1 MYRIPSTLNGDL
13 DYTQSLIDQF
23 KTGEIQ
29 AGQLKSNRVPMGI
42 YEQRKNQHY
51 MLRLRCAGGL
61 VTPEQLAKIAFV
73 GHQLSTSHLH
83 VTTRQ
88 EIQIHNVDIEDAIPA
103 LKKLE
108 KVGISSAG
116 GGGNTVRN
124 MMVDDRSG
132 LTADEEFDVY
142 PYVEE
147 LTSRLIAEKD
157 SFTMPRKYKVAID
170 TSVATANYSY
180 IADLGLQARI
190 KDGQRG
196 FRVLIAG
203 SAASNAHTGWEVFDF
218 LPEKDLYRAAKA
230 LKNWFHKYGNR
241 RNRHKARM
249 RYVFYKYGTEEA
261 KRLYLEEFEELKKD
275 GSIDFEASALPLEHH
290 KPSFSP
296 LGEKEVK
303 SEERRVKN
311 SNPLGVPADLQS
323 DGKQGTS
330 KNEIID
336 VEAFETW
343 KRRYAHKQTN
353 AEGLKENLWYAYIP
367 LRHGNNST
375 DFFAEVAEYLGNY
388 GNDVIRFTKKEQIQ
402 VRNIPE
408 EYLTNIYAFFKKLG
422 VYQIDYPVVVTNL
435 TCCTGA
441 DTCRLGICLPKGA
454 IDGIAKQ
461 LLDSDLNL
469 DAIPDF
475 ELRMNGCTNIC
486 ALATWGD
493 LGFSG
498 RVGRVGDDPY
508 PAYTIWLPVKG
519 KHEIDLQQGYIAAKK
534 IPAFVEDYLRDV
546 IAEQANYADYY
557 EYVAKRGVNIVKDL
571 IAKYKEV
578 APYSEKP
585 DTFFDFGDDE
595 KFSLIKY
602 GKAECSAGLFDIIEI
617 DQDTIREK
625 RKEVEQLLEN
635 TPQGVPADLQ
645 SAGKQ
650 AISGGSKV
658 PADLKSDGKQGTSKI
673 EKLLHDIVFSEN
685 RMLLVTRGLD
695 PRTDED
701 VYQGFEKEF
710 IAAGIIPQKFKVLT
724 EKARNNESLI
734 SEKPLIDE
742 LADLLND
749 LYQNM
754 DDSLQ
759 FKLPAAQSPTDNTDN
774 TDSKE
779 KSAESAK
786 SARPKNGSE
795 KEEKSVSSVKS
806 VGQKTGS
813 EKEEKSVSSVKSVG
827 QKNTS
832 EKEQKS
838 VSSVKSARQKNT
850 SEKEQKSSAGEPEAI
865 SPDVKKDFRG
875 VMCPMNFVK
884 TKIALTPMQSGQ
896 ILEILLDDGAPI
908 ENVPGSVKNE
918 GHTILSTEKVENYWK
933 VLIKKK

>member
-23 KTGEIQ
+23 KAGEIQ

-261 KRLYLEEFEELKKD
+261 KRLYLEEFEKLKKD
-275 GSIDFEASALPLEHH
+275 GSIDFEAPALPLEHH
-290 KPSFSP
+290 KPNFPP
-296 LGEKEVK
+296 LKA
-303 SEERRVKN
+303 
-311 SNPLGVPADLQS
+311 PTD
-323 DGKQGTS
+323 
-330 KNEIID
+330 
-336 VEAFETW
+336 FETW

-461 LLDSDLNL
+461 LLNSNLNL

-557 EYVAKRGVNIVKDL
+557 DYVAKRGVNIVKDL

-578 APYSEKP
+578 APYSEEP

-625 RKEVEQLLEN
+625 RKEVEQLL
-635 TPQGVPADLQ
+635 
-645 SAGKQ
+645 
-650 AISGGSKV
+650 
-658 PADLKSDGKQGTSKI
+658 SDGKQNTGKI

-701 VYQGFEKEF
+701 VYNGFEKEF

-724 EKARNNESLI
+724 DKARNSASLI
-734 SEKPLIDE
+734 EQKPLIDE

-759 FKLPAAQSPTDNTDN
+759 FKLPA
-774 TDSKE
+774 E
-779 KSAESAK
+779 KTQVEQVA
-786 SARPKNGSE
+786 
-795 KEEKSVSSVKS
+795 EEKNA
-806 VGQKTGS
+806 
-813 EKEEKSVSSVKSVG
+813 EEKAPAEQVSE
-827 QKNTS
+827 
-832 EKEQKS
+832 EKAPAEKA
-838 VSSVKSARQKNT
+838 SAAEET
-850 SEKEQKSSAGEPEAI
+850 ETI
-865 SPDVKKDFRG
+865 VPDVKKDFRG

>member
-23 KTGEIQ
+23 KAGEIQ

-108 KVGISSAG
+108 KVGIASAG

-275 GSIDFEASALPLEHH
+275 GSIDFEAPALPLEHH
-290 KPSFSP
+290 KPNF
-296 LGEKEVK
+296 
-303 SEERRVKN
+303 
-311 SNPLGVPADLQS
+311 PALKAPTD
-323 DGKQGTS
+323 
-330 KNEIID
+330 
-336 VEAFETW
+336 FETW

-408 EYLTNIYAFFKKLG
+408 EYLPNIYAFFKKLG

-461 LLDSDLNL
+461 LLNSNLNL

-557 EYVAKRGVNIVKDL
+557 DYVAKRGVNIVKEL

-578 APYSEKP
+578 APYSEEP
-585 DTFFDFGDDE
+585 DTFLDFGDDE

-625 RKEVEQLLEN
+625 RKEVEQLL
-635 TPQGVPADLQ
+635 
-645 SAGKQ
+645 
-650 AISGGSKV
+650 
-658 PADLKSDGKQGTSKI
+658 SDGKQNTDKI

-701 VYQGFEKEF
+701 VYNGFEKEF
-710 IAAGIIPQKFKVLT
+710 IAAGIIPQKFKILT
-724 EKARNNESLI
+724 DKARNNESLI
-734 SEKPLIDE
+734 AEKPLIDE

-759 FKLPAAQSPTDNTDN
+759 FKLPA
-774 TDSKE
+774 E
-779 KSAESAK
+779 KTPVEQVT
-786 SARPKNGSE
+786 
-795 KEEKSVSSVKS
+795 EEKNA
-806 VGQKTGS
+806 
-813 EKEEKSVSSVKSVG
+813 EEKAPAE
-827 QKNTS
+827 QFS
-832 EKEQKS
+832 EEKAPAEKA
-838 VSSVKSARQKNT
+838 SAAEET
-850 SEKEQKSSAGEPEAI
+850 ETI
-865 SPDVKKDFRG
+865 VPDVKKDFRG

>member
-23 KTGEIQ
+23 KAGEIQ

-103 LKKLE
+103 LKKLG

-275 GSIDFEASALPLEHH
+275 GSIDFEAPALPLEHH
-290 KPSFSP
+290 KPNF
-296 LGEKEVK
+296 
-303 SEERRVKN
+303 
-311 SNPLGVPADLQS
+311 PALKAPTD
-323 DGKQGTS
+323 
-330 KNEIID
+330 
-336 VEAFETW
+336 FETW

-461 LLDSDLNL
+461 LLNSDLNL

-557 EYVAKRGVNIVKDL
+557 DYVAKRGVNIVKDL

-578 APYSEKP
+578 APYSEEP

-625 RKEVEQLLEN
+625 RKEVELLMGN
-635 TPQGVPADLQ
+635 IPQGVPADLQ
-645 SAGKQ
+645 SDGKQ
-650 AISGGSKV
+650 AI
-658 PADLKSDGKQGTSKI
+658 SKI

-701 VYQGFEKEF
+701 VYNGFEKEF

-724 EKARNNESLI
+724 DKARNYESLI
-734 SEKPLIDE
+734 AEKPLIDK

-759 FKLPAAQSPTDNTDN
+759 FKLPA
-774 TDSKE
+774 E
-779 KSAESAK
+779 KTQVEQVA
-786 SARPKNGSE
+786 
-795 KEEKSVSSVKS
+795 EEKNA
-806 VGQKTGS
+806 
-813 EKEEKSVSSVKSVG
+813 EEKAPAEQVSE
-827 QKNTS
+827 
-832 EKEQKS
+832 EKAPAEKA
-838 VSSVKSARQKNT
+838 SAAEET
-850 SEKEQKSSAGEPEAI
+850 ETI
-865 SPDVKKDFRG
+865 VPDVKKDFRG

-933 VLIKKK
+933 VLIRKK

>member
-23 KTGEIQ
+23 KAGEIQ

-275 GSIDFEASALPLEHH
+275 GSIDFEAPALPLEHH
-290 KPSFSP
+290 KPNFPP
-296 LGEKEVK
+296 LKA
-303 SEERRVKN
+303 
-311 SNPLGVPADLQS
+311 PTD
-323 DGKQGTS
+323 
-330 KNEIID
+330 
-336 VEAFETW
+336 FETW

-461 LLDSDLNL
+461 LLNSNLNL

-546 IAEQANYADYY
+546 IAEQTNYADYY
-557 EYVAKRGVNIVKDL
+557 DYVAKRGVNIVKEL

-578 APYSEKP
+578 APYSEEP

-625 RKEVEQLLEN
+625 RKEVEQLL
-635 TPQGVPADLQ
+635 
-645 SAGKQ
+645 
-650 AISGGSKV
+650 
-658 PADLKSDGKQGTSKI
+658 SDGKQNTGKI

-701 VYQGFEKEF
+701 VYNGFEKEF

-724 EKARNNESLI
+724 DKARNNESLI
-734 SEKPLIDE
+734 AEKPLIDE

-759 FKLPAAQSPTDNTDN
+759 FKLPA
-774 TDSKE
+774 E
-779 KSAESAK
+779 KTPVEQVA
-786 SARPKNGSE
+786 
-795 KEEKSVSSVKS
+795 EEKNA
-806 VGQKTGS
+806 
-813 EKEEKSVSSVKSVG
+813 EEKAPAEQVSE
-827 QKNTS
+827 
-832 EKEQKS
+832 EKAPAEKA
-838 VSSVKSARQKNT
+838 SAAEET
-850 SEKEQKSSAGEPEAI
+850 ETI
-865 SPDVKKDFRG
+865 VPDVKKDFRG

-918 GHTILSTEKVENYWK
+918 GHTILSTEKVENYWT

>member
-23 KTGEIQ
+23 KAGEIQ

-275 GSIDFEASALPLEHH
+275 GSIDFEAPALPLEHH

-296 LGEKEVK
+296 LSEKEVK
-303 SEERRVKN
+303 SEERRVNN
-311 SNPLGVPADLQS
+311 SS
-323 DGKQGTS
+323 DFFDS
-330 KNEIID
+330 
-336 VEAFETW
+336 EAFETW

-461 LLDSDLNL
+461 LLNSDLNL

-546 IAEQANYADYY
+546 IAEQANYTDYY
-557 EYVAKRGVNIVKDL
+557 EYVAKRGVNIVKNL

-578 APYSEKP
+578 APYSEEP

-625 RKEVEQLLEN
+625 RKEVESLMGN

-645 SAGKQ
+645 SDGKQ
-650 AISGGSKV
+650 A
-658 PADLKSDGKQGTSKI
+658 TSKI

-701 VYQGFEKEF
+701 VYNGFEKEF
-710 IAAGIIPQKFKVLT
+710 IAAGIIPQKFKVLID
-724 EKARNNESLI
+724 KARNNESLI
-734 SEKPLIDE
+734 EQKPLIDE

-759 FKLPAAQSPTDNTDN
+759 FKLTA
-774 TDSKE
+774 E
-779 KSAESAK
+779 KTPVEQVA
-786 SARPKNGSE
+786 
-795 KEEKSVSSVKS
+795 EEKAA
-806 VGQKTGS
+806 
-813 EKEEKSVSSVKSVG
+813 EEKTPAEQVSE
-827 QKNTS
+827 
-832 EKEQKS
+832 EKAPAEKA
-838 VSSVKSARQKNT
+838 SAAEET
-850 SEKEQKSSAGEPEAI
+850 ETI
-865 SPDVKKDFRG
+865 VPDVKKDFRG

>member
-23 KTGEIQ
+23 KAGEIQ

-275 GSIDFEASALPLEHH
+275 GSIDFEAPALPLEHH
-290 KPSFSP
+290 KPNFPP
-296 LGEKEVK
+296 LKA
-303 SEERRVKN
+303 
-311 SNPLGVPADLQS
+311 PTD
-323 DGKQGTS
+323 
-330 KNEIID
+330 
-336 VEAFETW
+336 FETW

-461 LLDSDLNL
+461 LLNSNLNL

-557 EYVAKRGVNIVKDL
+557 DYVAKRGVNIVKEL

-578 APYSEKP
+578 APYTEEP

-625 RKEVEQLLEN
+625 RKEVESLMGN

-645 SAGKQ
+645 
-650 AISGGSKV
+650 
-658 PADLKSDGKQGTSKI
+658 SDGKQGTSKI

-701 VYQGFEKEF
+701 VYNGFEKEF

-724 EKARNNESLI
+724 DKARNKESLI
-734 SEKPLIDE
+734 EQKPLIDE

-759 FKLPAAQSPTDNTDN
+759 FKLPA
-774 TDSKE
+774 E
-779 KSAESAK
+779 KTPAEQVS
-786 SARPKNGSE
+786 
-795 KEEKSVSSVKS
+795 EEK
-806 VGQKTGS
+806 TA
-813 EKEEKSVSSVKSVG
+813 EEKATAEQVSEEKAPTEKASA
-827 QKNTS
+827 TEES
-832 EKEQKS
+832 ETI
-838 VSSVKSARQKNT
+838 V
-850 SEKEQKSSAGEPEAI
+850 
-865 SPDVKKDFRG
+865 PDVKKDFRG

-918 GHTILSTEKVENYWK
+918 GHTILSTEKIENYWK

>member
-23 KTGEIQ
+23 KAGEIQ

-103 LKKLE
+103 LKKLG

-170 TSVATANYSY
+170 TSEATANYSY

-275 GSIDFEASALPLEHH
+275 GSIDFEAPALPLEHH
-290 KPSFSP
+290 KPNFPP
-296 LGEKEVK
+296 LKA
-303 SEERRVKN
+303 
-311 SNPLGVPADLQS
+311 PTD
-323 DGKQGTS
+323 
-330 KNEIID
+330 
-336 VEAFETW
+336 FETW
-343 KRRYAHKQTN
+343 KLRYAHKQTN
-353 AEGLKENLWYAYIP
+353 AEGLKEDLWYAYIP

-461 LLDSDLNL
+461 LLNSNLNL

-557 EYVAKRGVNIVKDL
+557 DYVAKRGVNIVKDL

-578 APYSEKP
+578 APYSEEP

-625 RKEVEQLLEN
+625 RKEVELLMGN
-635 TPQGVPADLQ
+635 IPQGVTADLQ
-645 SAGKQ
+645 SDGKQ
-650 AISGGSKV
+650 A
-658 PADLKSDGKQGTSKI
+658 TSKI

-701 VYQGFEKEF
+701 VYNGFEKEF

-724 EKARNNESLI
+724 DKARNNESLI
-734 SEKPLIDE
+734 EQKPLIDE

-759 FKLPAAQSPTDNTDN
+759 FKLPA
-774 TDSKE
+774 E
-779 KSAESAK
+779 KTPVEQVA
-786 SARPKNGSE
+786 
-795 KEEKSVSSVKS
+795 EEK
-806 VGQKTGS
+806 TA
-813 EKEEKSVSSVKSVG
+813 EEKAPAEQVSE
-827 QKNTS
+827 
-832 EKEQKS
+832 EKAPAEKA
-838 VSSVKSARQKNT
+838 SAAEET
-850 SEKEQKSSAGEPEAI
+850 ETI
-865 SPDVKKDFRG
+865 VPDVKKDFRG

>member
-23 KTGEIQ
+23 KAGEIQ

-190 KDGQRG
+190 KDGERG

-275 GSIDFEASALPLEHH
+275 GSIDFEAPALPLEHH

-296 LGEKEVK
+296 LSEKEVK

-311 SNPLGVPADLQS
+311 SS
-323 DGKQGTS
+323 DFF
-330 KNEIID
+330 D
-336 VEAFETW
+336 AEAFETW

-461 LLDSDLNL
+461 LLNSDLNL

-557 EYVAKRGVNIVKDL
+557 DYVAKRGVNIVKDL

-578 APYSEKP
+578 APYSEEP

-625 RKEVEQLLEN
+625 RKEVESLMGN

-645 SAGKQ
+645 SN
-650 AISGGSKV
+650 
-658 PADLKSDGKQGTSKI
+658 GKQGTSKI

-724 EKARNNESLI
+724 DKARNNESLI

-759 FKLPAAQSPTDNTDN
+759 FKLPAAQSPTDNTD
-774 TDSKE
+774 SKE
-779 KSAESAK
+779 KSAK

-827 QKNTS
+827 PKTGS
-832 EKEQKS
+832 E
-838 VSSVKSARQKNT
+838 N
-850 SEKEQKSSAGEPEAI
+850 EQKSSAGDPEAI

>member
-23 KTGEIQ
+23 KAGEIQ

-275 GSIDFEASALPLEHH
+275 GSIDFEAPALPLEHH
-290 KPSFSP
+290 KPNFPP
-296 LGEKEVK
+296 LKA
-303 SEERRVKN
+303 
-311 SNPLGVPADLQS
+311 PTD
-323 DGKQGTS
+323 
-330 KNEIID
+330 
-336 VEAFETW
+336 FETW

-461 LLDSDLNL
+461 LLNSNLNL

-557 EYVAKRGVNIVKDL
+557 DYVAKRGVNIVKDL

-578 APYSEKP
+578 APYSEEP

-625 RKEVEQLLEN
+625 RKEVELLMEN
-635 TPQGVPADLQ
+635 IPQGVPADLQ
-645 SAGKQ
+645 SDGKQ
-650 AISGGSKV
+650 A
-658 PADLKSDGKQGTSKI
+658 TSKI

-701 VYQGFEKEF
+701 VYNGFEKEF

-724 EKARNNESLI
+724 DKARNNESLI
-734 SEKPLIDE
+734 EQKPLIDE

-759 FKLPAAQSPTDNTDN
+759 FKLPA
-774 TDSKE
+774 E
-779 KSAESAK
+779 KTPVEQVA
-786 SARPKNGSE
+786 
-795 KEEKSVSSVKS
+795 EEKNA
-806 VGQKTGS
+806 
-813 EKEEKSVSSVKSVG
+813 EEKAPAEQVSE
-827 QKNTS
+827 
-832 EKEQKS
+832 EKAPAEKA
-838 VSSVKSARQKNT
+838 SAAEET
-850 SEKEQKSSAGEPEAI
+850 ETI
-865 SPDVKKDFRG
+865 VPDVKKDFRG

>member
-23 KTGEIQ
+23 KAGEIQ

-275 GSIDFEASALPLEHH
+275 GSIDFEAPALPLEHH

-296 LGEKEVK
+296 LDA
-303 SEERRVKN
+303 
-311 SNPLGVPADLQS
+311 PTD
-323 DGKQGTS
+323 
-330 KNEIID
+330 
-336 VEAFETW
+336 FETW

-461 LLDSDLNL
+461 LLNSNLNL

-557 EYVAKRGVNIVKDL
+557 DYVAKRGVNIVKDL

-578 APYSEKP
+578 APYSEEP

-625 RKEVEQLLEN
+625 RKEVEQLL
-635 TPQGVPADLQ
+635 
-645 SAGKQ
+645 
-650 AISGGSKV
+650 
-658 PADLKSDGKQGTSKI
+658 SDGKQNTGKI

-701 VYQGFEKEF
+701 VYNGFEKEF
-710 IAAGIIPQKFKVLT
+710 IAAGIIPQKFKILT
-724 EKARNNESLI
+724 DKARNNESLI
-734 SEKPLIDE
+734 AEKPLIDE
-742 LADLLND
+742 LAQLLND

-759 FKLPAAQSPTDNTDN
+759 FKLPSDNSQTDAK
-774 TDSKE
+774 DSKE
-779 KSAESAK
+779 KDNQK
-786 SARPKNGSE
+786 
-795 KEEKSVSSVKS
+795 EKSVESVKS
-806 VGQKTGS
+806 VCVS
-813 EKEEKSVSSVKSVG
+813 KS
-827 QKNTS
+827 KNAND
-832 EKEQKS
+832 
-838 VSSVKSARQKNT
+838 KSAEST
-850 SEKEQKSSAGEPEAI
+850 AI

>member
-23 KTGEIQ
+23 KAGEIQ

-170 TSVATANYSY
+170 TSEATANYSY

-261 KRLYLEEFEELKKD
+261 KRLYLEEFEKLKKD
-275 GSIDFEASALPLEHH
+275 GSIDFEAPALPLEHH
-290 KPSFSP
+290 KPNF
-296 LGEKEVK
+296 
-303 SEERRVKN
+303 
-311 SNPLGVPADLQS
+311 PALKAPTD
-323 DGKQGTS
+323 
-330 KNEIID
+330 
-336 VEAFETW
+336 FETW

-461 LLDSDLNL
+461 LLNSNLNL

-557 EYVAKRGVNIVKDL
+557 DYVAKRGVNIVKDL

-578 APYSEKP
+578 APYSEEP

-625 RKEVEQLLEN
+625 RKEVELLMGN
-635 TPQGVPADLQ
+635 IPQGVPADLQ
-645 SAGKQ
+645 SDGKQ
-650 AISGGSKV
+650 A
-658 PADLKSDGKQGTSKI
+658 TSKI

-701 VYQGFEKEF
+701 VYNGFEKEF

-724 EKARNNESLI
+724 DKARNNESLI
-734 SEKPLIDE
+734 EQKPLIDE

-759 FKLPAAQSPTDNTDN
+759 FKLPT
-774 TDSKE
+774 E
-779 KSAESAK
+779 KTPVEQVV
-786 SARPKNGSE
+786 
-795 KEEKSVSSVKS
+795 EEKNA
-806 VGQKTGS
+806 
-813 EKEEKSVSSVKSVG
+813 EEKAPAEQVSE
-827 QKNTS
+827 
-832 EKEQKS
+832 EKAPAEKA
-838 VSSVKSARQKNT
+838 SAAEET
-850 SEKEQKSSAGEPEAI
+850 ETI
-865 SPDVKKDFRG
+865 VPDVKKDFRG

>member
-23 KTGEIQ
+23 KAGEIQ

-275 GSIDFEASALPLEHH
+275 GSIDFEAPALPLEHH
-290 KPSFSP
+290 KPNFPP
-296 LGEKEVK
+296 LKA
-303 SEERRVKN
+303 
-311 SNPLGVPADLQS
+311 PTD
-323 DGKQGTS
+323 
-330 KNEIID
+330 
-336 VEAFETW
+336 FETW

-461 LLDSDLNL
+461 LLNSDLNL

-546 IAEQANYADYY
+546 IAEQANHADYY
-557 EYVAKRGVNIVKDL
+557 DYVAKRGVNIVKEL

-578 APYSEKP
+578 APYSEEP

-625 RKEVEQLLEN
+625 RKEVELLMGN
-635 TPQGVPADLQ
+635 IPQGVPADLQ
-645 SAGKQ
+645 SDGKQ
-650 AISGGSKV
+650 AI
-658 PADLKSDGKQGTSKI
+658 SKI

-701 VYQGFEKEF
+701 VYNGFEKEF

-724 EKARNNESLI
+724 DKARNSASLI
-734 SEKPLIDE
+734 EQKPLIDE

-759 FKLPAAQSPTDNTDN
+759 FKLPA
-774 TDSKE
+774 E
-779 KSAESAK
+779 KTPVEQVA
-786 SARPKNGSE
+786 
-795 KEEKSVSSVKS
+795 EEKNA
-806 VGQKTGS
+806 
-813 EKEEKSVSSVKSVG
+813 EEKAPTEQVSE
-827 QKNTS
+827 
-832 EKEQKS
+832 EKAPAEKA
-838 VSSVKSARQKNT
+838 SAAEET
-850 SEKEQKSSAGEPEAI
+850 ETFV
-865 SPDVKKDFRG
+865 PDVKKDFRG

>member
-23 KTGEIQ
+23 KAGEIQ

-61 VTPEQLAKIAFV
+61 VIPEQLAKIAFV

-170 TSVATANYSY
+170 TSEATANYSY

-249 RYVFYKYGTEEA
+249 RYVFYRYGTEEA

-275 GSIDFEASALPLEHH
+275 GSIDFEAPALPLEHH
-290 KPSFSP
+290 KPNF
-296 LGEKEVK
+296 
-303 SEERRVKN
+303 
-311 SNPLGVPADLQS
+311 PALKAPTD
-323 DGKQGTS
+323 
-330 KNEIID
+330 
-336 VEAFETW
+336 FETW

-461 LLDSDLNL
+461 LLNSNLNL
-469 DAIPDF
+469 DTIPDF

-546 IAEQANYADYY
+546 IAEQANHADYY
-557 EYVAKRGVNIVKDL
+557 DYVAKRGVNIVKEL

-578 APYSEKP
+578 APYSEEP

-625 RKEVEQLLEN
+625 RKEVEQLL
-635 TPQGVPADLQ
+635 
-645 SAGKQ
+645 
-650 AISGGSKV
+650 
-658 PADLKSDGKQGTSKI
+658 SDGKQNTGKI

-701 VYQGFEKEF
+701 VYNGFEKEF

-724 EKARNNESLI
+724 DKARNSASLI
-734 SEKPLIDE
+734 EQKPLIDE

-759 FKLPAAQSPTDNTDN
+759 FKLPA
-774 TDSKE
+774 E
-779 KSAESAK
+779 KTQVEQVA
-786 SARPKNGSE
+786 
-795 KEEKSVSSVKS
+795 EEKNA
-806 VGQKTGS
+806 
-813 EKEEKSVSSVKSVG
+813 EEKAPAEQVSE
-827 QKNTS
+827 
-832 EKEQKS
+832 EKAPAEKA
-838 VSSVKSARQKNT
+838 SAAEET
-850 SEKEQKSSAGEPEAI
+850 ETI
-865 SPDVKKDFRG
+865 VPDVKKDFRG

>member
-23 KTGEIQ
+23 KAGEIQ

-61 VTPEQLAKIAFV
+61 ITPEQLAKIAFV

-83 VTTRQ
+83 ITTRQ
-88 EIQIHNVDIEDAIPA
+88 EIQIHNVDLQDAVPA

-124 MMVDDRSG
+124 MMVNDRSG
-132 LTADEEFDVY
+132 LTAEEEFDVY

-170 TSVATANYSY
+170 TSVEEANFSY

-190 KDGQRG
+190 KDGKRG

-203 SAASNAHTGWEVFDF
+203 SAASNSHTGWEVFDF
-218 LPEKDLYRAAKA
+218 LPEIDLYRAAKG

-249 RYVFYKYGTEEA
+249 RYVFYKYGSEEA
-261 KRLYLEEFEELKKD
+261 KRLYLEEFEALKKD
-275 GSIDFEASALPLEHH
+275 GSIDFYAPALPLEHH
-290 KPSFSP
+290 HPNFASA
-296 LGEKEVK
+296 EDN
-303 SEERRVKN
+303 SEEFKKW
-311 SNPLGVPADLQS
+311 
-323 DGKQGTS
+323 KQ
-330 KNEIID
+330 
-336 VEAFETW
+336 
-343 KRRYAHKQTN
+343 RYAHKQTN
-353 AEGLKENLWYAYIP
+353 SEGLKENLWFAYIP
-367 LRHGNNST
+367 LKHGNNST
-375 DFFAEVAEYLGNY
+375 DFFAEVAEYLANY

-408 EYLTNIYAFFKKLG
+408 EYLPNIYQFFKKLG
-422 VYQIDYPVVVTNL
+422 IYQVDYPVVVTNL

-454 IDGIAKQ
+454 IDAIAKQ
-461 LLDSDLNL
+461 LLASDLNL
-469 DAIPDF
+469 DAIPDL
-475 ELRMNGCTNIC
+475 EIRMNGCTNIC
-486 ALATWGD
+486 AVATWAD

-508 PAYTIWLPVKG
+508 PAYTVWLPVKG
-519 KHEIDLQQGYIAAKK
+519 KHELDLQQGYIAAKK
-534 IPAFVEDYLRDV
+534 IPEFIEDYLRDV
-546 IAEQANYADYY
+546 IAEQTNYADYY
-557 EYVAKRGVNIVKDL
+557 DYVARRGVDTVKQL
-571 IAKYKEV
+571 LAKYKEL
-578 APYSEKP
+578 PSYKENP
-585 DTFFDFGDDE
+585 DTFFDWGDDE

-625 RKEVEQLLEN
+625 RKEVDEILSSED
-635 TPQGVPADLQ
+635 A
-645 SAGKQ
+645 
-650 AISGGSKV
+650 
-658 PADLKSDGKQGTSKI
+658 

-695 PRTDED
+695 PRTDDD
-701 VYQGFEKEF
+701 VYNGFEKEF
-710 IAAGIIPQKFKVLT
+710 IEAGIIPQKFKVLT
-724 EKARNNESLI
+724 DKARKNEALI
-734 SEKPLIDE
+734 AEKPLIYE

-749 LYQNM
+749 LYKNM

-759 FKLPAAQSPTDNTDN
+759 FKLPA
-774 TDSKE
+774 
-779 KSAESAK
+779 
-786 SARPKNGSE
+786 E
-795 KEEKSVSSVKS
+795 KESSSEGAKIISSENTKKKEANAAKKQADSANSVSVEQNSVSSDKDPN
-806 VGQKTGS
+806 
-813 EKEEKSVSSVKSVG
+813 ESVKNPNKFRINSDDKINSSG
-827 QKNTS
+827 EKNT
-832 EKEQKS
+832 EVIE
-838 VSSVKSARQKNT
+838 
-850 SEKEQKSSAGEPEAI
+850 
-865 SPDVKKDFRG
+865 PDVKKDFRG

-884 TKIALTPMQSGQ
+884 TKIALTPMKSGQ
-896 ILEILLDDGAPI
+896 LLEILLDDGAPI

-918 GHTILSTEKVENYWK
+918 GHTVLSTEKVDNYWK
-933 VLIKKK
+933 VLIRKK

>member
-23 KTGEIQ
+23 KAGEIQ

-275 GSIDFEASALPLEHH
+275 GSIDFKAPALPLEHH
-290 KPSFSP
+290 KPNFPP
-296 LGEKEVK
+296 LKA
-303 SEERRVKN
+303 
-311 SNPLGVPADLQS
+311 PTD
-323 DGKQGTS
+323 
-330 KNEIID
+330 
-336 VEAFETW
+336 FETW

-461 LLDSDLNL
+461 LLNSNLNL

-557 EYVAKRGVNIVKDL
+557 DYVAKRGVNIVKEL

-578 APYSEKP
+578 APYSEEP

-625 RKEVEQLLEN
+625 RKEVELLMGN

-645 SAGKQ
+645 SDGKQ
-650 AISGGSKV
+650 AI
-658 PADLKSDGKQGTSKI
+658 SKI
-673 EKLLHDIVFSEN
+673 EKLLYDIVFSEN

-701 VYQGFEKEF
+701 VYNGFEKEF

-724 EKARNNESLI
+724 DKARNNESLI
-734 SEKPLIDE
+734 EQKPLIDE

-759 FKLPAAQSPTDNTDN
+759 FKLPA
-774 TDSKE
+774 E
-779 KSAESAK
+779 KTPVEQIA
-786 SARPKNGSE
+786 
-795 KEEKSVSSVKS
+795 EEKNA
-806 VGQKTGS
+806 
-813 EKEEKSVSSVKSVG
+813 EEKAPAEQVAE
-827 QKNTS
+827 
-832 EKEQKS
+832 EKAPVEKA
-838 VSSVKSARQKNT
+838 SAAEET
-850 SEKEQKSSAGEPEAI
+850 ETI
-865 SPDVKKDFRG
+865 VPDVKKDFRG

>member
-23 KTGEIQ
+23 KAGEIQ

-275 GSIDFEASALPLEHH
+275 GSIDFEAPALPLEHH
-290 KPSFSP
+290 KPNF
-296 LGEKEVK
+296 
-303 SEERRVKN
+303 
-311 SNPLGVPADLQS
+311 PALKTPTD
-323 DGKQGTS
+323 
-330 KNEIID
+330 
-336 VEAFETW
+336 FETW

-408 EYLTNIYAFFKKLG
+408 VYLTNIYAFFKKLG

-461 LLDSDLNL
+461 LLNSDLNL

-557 EYVAKRGVNIVKDL
+557 DYVAKRGVNIVKEL

-578 APYSEKP
+578 ATYSKEP

-625 RKEVEQLLEN
+625 RKEVELLMGN
-635 TPQGVPADLQ
+635 IPQGVPADLQ
-645 SAGKQ
+645 SDGKQ
-650 AISGGSKV
+650 A
-658 PADLKSDGKQGTSKI
+658 TSKI

-701 VYQGFEKEF
+701 VYNGFEKEF

-724 EKARNNESLI
+724 DKARNNESLI
-734 SEKPLIDE
+734 AEKPLIDE

-759 FKLPAAQSPTDNTDN
+759 FKLPA
-774 TDSKE
+774 E
-779 KSAESAK
+779 KTPVEQFS
-786 SARPKNGSE
+786 
-795 KEEKSVSSVKS
+795 EEKAPA
-806 VGQKTGS
+806 
-813 EKEEKSVSSVKSVG
+813 EKASAAEETETIV
-827 QKNTS
+827 
-832 EKEQKS
+832 
-838 VSSVKSARQKNT
+838 
-850 SEKEQKSSAGEPEAI
+850 
-865 SPDVKKDFRG
+865 PDVKKDFRG

-933 VLIKKK
+933 VLIRKK

>member
-196 FRVLIAG
+196 FRMLIAG

-275 GSIDFEASALPLEHH
+275 GSIDFEAPALPLEHH
-290 KPSFSP
+290 KPNF
-296 LGEKEVK
+296 
-303 SEERRVKN
+303 
-311 SNPLGVPADLQS
+311 PALKAPTD
-323 DGKQGTS
+323 
-330 KNEIID
+330 
-336 VEAFETW
+336 FETW
-343 KRRYAHKQTN
+343 KHRYAHKQTN

-461 LLDSDLNL
+461 LLSSDLNL

-508 PAYTIWLPVKG
+508 PAYTVWLPTKG

-546 IAEQANYADYY
+546 IAEQVNYADYY
-557 EYVAKRGVNIVKDL
+557 EYVVKRGVNIVKDL
-571 IAKYKEV
+571 IAKYKEI
-578 APYSEKP
+578 APYSEEP

-625 RKEVEQLLEN
+625 RKEVKQLLGN
-635 TPQGVPADLQ
+635 TPQGAPADLP
-645 SAGKQ
+645 SEGKQ
-650 AISGGSKV
+650 DAG
-658 PADLKSDGKQGTSKI
+658 KI

-695 PRTDED
+695 PRTDDD
-701 VYQGFEKEF
+701 VYNGFEKEF
-710 IAAGIIPQKFKVLT
+710 IAAGIIPQKFKILT
-724 EKARNNESLI
+724 DKARNNESLMA
-734 SEKPLIDE
+734 EKPLIDE

-759 FKLPAAQSPTDNTDN
+759 FKLPAVQSPTDFTDN

-779 KSAESAK
+779 KSA
-786 SARPKNGSE
+786 
-795 KEEKSVSSVKS
+795 
-806 VGQKTGS
+806 GQKNRS

-827 QKNTS
+827 QKNTN
-832 EKEQKS
+832 E
-838 VSSVKSARQKNT
+838 N
-850 SEKEQKSSAGEPEAI
+850 EQKSSAGEPGAT

>member
-23 KTGEIQ
+23 KAGEIQ

-61 VTPEQLAKIAFV
+61 VTPKQLAKIAFV

-275 GSIDFEASALPLEHH
+275 GSIDFKAPALPLEHH
-290 KPSFSP
+290 KPNFPP
-296 LGEKEVK
+296 LKT
-303 SEERRVKN
+303 
-311 SNPLGVPADLQS
+311 PTD
-323 DGKQGTS
+323 
-330 KNEIID
+330 
-336 VEAFETW
+336 FETW

-353 AEGLKENLWYAYIP
+353 VEGLKENLWYAYIP

-408 EYLTNIYAFFKKLG
+408 EYLTNIYVFFKKLG

-461 LLDSDLNL
+461 LLNSNLNL

-557 EYVAKRGVNIVKDL
+557 DYVAKRGVNIVKEL

-578 APYSEKP
+578 APYAEEP

-625 RKEVEQLLEN
+625 RKEVEQLL
-635 TPQGVPADLQ
+635 
-645 SAGKQ
+645 
-650 AISGGSKV
+650 
-658 PADLKSDGKQGTSKI
+658 SDGKQNTGKI

-710 IAAGIIPQKFKVLT
+710 IAVGIIPQKFKVLT
-724 EKARNNESLI
+724 DKARNNKSLI
-734 SEKPLIDE
+734 AEKPLIDE
-742 LADLLND
+742 LAQLLND

-759 FKLPAAQSPTDNTDN
+759 FKLPSDSSQTDAK
-774 TDSKE
+774 DSKE
-779 KSAESAK
+779 KDNQKEKSVESVK
-786 SARPKNGSE
+786 SVGPKNGSE
-795 KEEKSVSSVKS
+795 NEEK
-806 VGQKTGS
+806 
-813 EKEEKSVSSVKSVG
+813 E
-827 QKNTS
+827 
-832 EKEQKS
+832 
-838 VSSVKSARQKNT
+838 SA
-850 SEKEQKSSAGEPEAI
+850 ESAVI

>member
-23 KTGEIQ
+23 KAGEIQ

-275 GSIDFEASALPLEHH
+275 GSIDFEAPALPLEHH
-290 KPSFSP
+290 KPNFPP
-296 LGEKEVK
+296 LKA
-303 SEERRVKN
+303 
-311 SNPLGVPADLQS
+311 PTD
-323 DGKQGTS
+323 
-330 KNEIID
+330 
-336 VEAFETW
+336 FETW

-461 LLDSDLNL
+461 LLNSNLNL

-557 EYVAKRGVNIVKDL
+557 DYVAKRGVNIVKEL

-578 APYSEKP
+578 APYSEEP

-625 RKEVEQLLEN
+625 RKEVELLMGN

-645 SAGKQ
+645 S
-650 AISGGSKV
+650 
-658 PADLKSDGKQGTSKI
+658 DGKQETSKI

-701 VYQGFEKEF
+701 VYNGFEKEF

-724 EKARNNESLI
+724 DKARNNESLI
-734 SEKPLIDE
+734 EQKPLIDE

-759 FKLPAAQSPTDNTDN
+759 FKLPA
-774 TDSKE
+774 E
-779 KSAESAK
+779 KTPVEQVA
-786 SARPKNGSE
+786 
-795 KEEKSVSSVKS
+795 EEKAA
-806 VGQKTGS
+806 
-813 EKEEKSVSSVKSVG
+813 EEKTPAEQVSE
-827 QKNTS
+827 
-832 EKEQKS
+832 EKAPAEKA
-838 VSSVKSARQKNT
+838 SAAEET
-850 SEKEQKSSAGEPEAI
+850 ETI
-865 SPDVKKDFRG
+865 VPDVKKDFRG

>member
-23 KTGEIQ
+23 KAGEIQ

-61 VTPEQLAKIAFV
+61 VTPKQLAKIAFV

-275 GSIDFEASALPLEHH
+275 GSIDFEAPALPLEHH
-290 KPSFSP
+290 KPNFPP
-296 LGEKEVK
+296 LKT
-303 SEERRVKN
+303 
-311 SNPLGVPADLQS
+311 PTD
-323 DGKQGTS
+323 
-330 KNEIID
+330 
-336 VEAFETW
+336 FETW

-353 AEGLKENLWYAYIP
+353 VEGLKENLWYAYIP

-408 EYLTNIYAFFKKLG
+408 EYLTNIYVFFKKLG

-461 LLDSDLNL
+461 LLNSNLNL

-557 EYVAKRGVNIVKDL
+557 DYVAKRGVNIVKEL

-578 APYSEKP
+578 APYAEEP

-625 RKEVEQLLEN
+625 RKEVEQLL
-635 TPQGVPADLQ
+635 
-645 SAGKQ
+645 
-650 AISGGSKV
+650 
-658 PADLKSDGKQGTSKI
+658 SDGKQNTGKI

-710 IAAGIIPQKFKVLT
+710 IAVGIIPQKFKVLT
-724 EKARNNESLI
+724 DKARNNKSLI
-734 SEKPLIDE
+734 AEKPLIDE
-742 LADLLND
+742 LAQLLND

-759 FKLPAAQSPTDNTDN
+759 FKLPSDSSQTDAK
-774 TDSKE
+774 DSKE
-779 KSAESAK
+779 KDNQKEKSVESVK
-786 SARPKNGSE
+786 SVGPKNGSE
-795 KEEKSVSSVKS
+795 NEEK
-806 VGQKTGS
+806 
-813 EKEEKSVSSVKSVG
+813 E
-827 QKNTS
+827 
-832 EKEQKS
+832 
-838 VSSVKSARQKNT
+838 SA
-850 SEKEQKSSAGEPEAI
+850 ESAVI

>member
-23 KTGEIQ
+23 KAGEIQ

-275 GSIDFEASALPLEHH
+275 GSIDFKAPALPLEHH
-290 KPSFSP
+290 KPNFPP
-296 LGEKEVK
+296 LKA
-303 SEERRVKN
+303 
-311 SNPLGVPADLQS
+311 PTD
-323 DGKQGTS
+323 
-330 KNEIID
+330 
-336 VEAFETW
+336 FETW

-461 LLDSDLNL
+461 LLNSNLNL

-557 EYVAKRGVNIVKDL
+557 DYVAKRGVNIVKEL

-578 APYSEKP
+578 APYSEEP

-625 RKEVEQLLEN
+625 RKEVELLMGN

-645 SAGKQ
+645 SDGKQ
-650 AISGGSKV
+650 A
-658 PADLKSDGKQGTSKI
+658 TSKI

-701 VYQGFEKEF
+701 VYNGFEKEF

-724 EKARNNESLI
+724 DKARNNESLI
-734 SEKPLIDE
+734 EQKPLIDE

-759 FKLPAAQSPTDNTDN
+759 FKLTA
-774 TDSKE
+774 E
-779 KSAESAK
+779 KTPVEQVA
-786 SARPKNGSE
+786 
-795 KEEKSVSSVKS
+795 EEKNA
-806 VGQKTGS
+806 
-813 EKEEKSVSSVKSVG
+813 EEKAPAEQVSE
-827 QKNTS
+827 
-832 EKEQKS
+832 EKAPAEKA
-838 VSSVKSARQKNT
+838 SAAEET
-850 SEKEQKSSAGEPEAI
+850 ETI
-865 SPDVKKDFRG
+865 VPDVKKDFRG

>member
-23 KTGEIQ
+23 KAGEIQ

-261 KRLYLEEFEELKKD
+261 KRLYLEDFEELKKD
-275 GSIDFEASALPLEHH
+275 GSIDFEAPALPLEHH

-296 LGEKEVK
+296 LSEKEVK
-303 SEERRVKN
+303 SEERRVNN
-311 SNPLGVPADLQS
+311 SS
-323 DGKQGTS
+323 DFFDS
-330 KNEIID
+330 
-336 VEAFETW
+336 EAFETW

-546 IAEQANYADYY
+546 IAEQTNYADYY

-578 APYSEKP
+578 APYLEEP

-625 RKEVEQLLEN
+625 LGEIDKILGDDKSH
-635 TPQGVPADLQ
+635 TDLTNLTDIVNEED
-645 SAGKQ
+645 AK
-650 AISGGSKV
+650 
-658 PADLKSDGKQGTSKI
+658 KI

-695 PRTDED
+695 PRTDDD
-701 VYQGFEKEF
+701 VYNGFEKEF

-724 EKARNNESLI
+724 EKARNNEPLTA
-734 SEKPLIDE
+734 EKALIDE
-742 LADLLND
+742 LAQLLND

-754 DDSLQ
+754 DNSLQ
-759 FKLPAAQSPTDNTDN
+759 FKLPAAQSPTDFTEN

-779 KSAESAK
+779 KSAESNSKEKKSVGEENGSENEKKSVSSAK
-786 SARPKNGSE
+786 SARQKSGSE
-795 KEEKSVSSVKS
+795 NEKKSVSSAKSARQKSGSENEEKSVSSVKS
-806 VGQKTGS
+806 VGPKTGS
-813 EKEEKSVSSVKSVG
+813 E
-827 QKNTS
+827 N
-832 EKEQKS
+832 
-838 VSSVKSARQKNT
+838 
-850 SEKEQKSSAGEPEAI
+850 EQKSSAGEPEAI

-884 TKIALTPMQSGQ
+884 TKIALTPMKSGQ

>member
-23 KTGEIQ
+23 KAGEIQ

-275 GSIDFEASALPLEHH
+275 GSIDFEAPALPLEHH
-290 KPSFSP
+290 KPGFP
-296 LGEKEVK
+296 ALKVWNET
-303 SEERRVKN
+303 
-311 SNPLGVPADLQS
+311 PLGVPADLQS
-323 DGKQGTS
+323 DGKQRTS

-336 VEAFETW
+336 SEAFETW

-461 LLDSDLNL
+461 LLNSNLNL

-557 EYVAKRGVNIVKDL
+557 DYVAKRGVNIVKDL
-571 IAKYKEV
+571 IAKYKEI
-578 APYSEKP
+578 APYSEEP
-585 DTFFDFGDDE
+585 DIFFDFGDDE

-625 RKEVEQLLEN
+625 RKEVELLMGN
-635 TPQGVPADLQ
+635 TPQDVPADLQ
-645 SAGKQ
+645 S
-650 AISGGSKV
+650 
-658 PADLKSDGKQGTSKI
+658 DGKQETSKI

-701 VYQGFEKEF
+701 VYNGFEKEF

-724 EKARNNESLI
+724 DKARNSESLI
-734 SEKPLIDE
+734 AEKPLIDE

-759 FKLPAAQSPTDNTDN
+759 FKLPAVQSPTDFTDN
-774 TDSKE
+774 TNSKE
-779 KSAESAK
+779 KSVK
-786 SARPKNGSE
+786 SAGQKNRSE
-795 KEEKSVSSVKS
+795 KED
-806 VGQKTGS
+806 
-813 EKEEKSVSSVKSVG
+813 KSVSSVKSVG
-827 QKNTS
+827 QKNTN
-832 EKEQKS
+832 ENEQKS
-838 VSSVKSARQKNT
+838 VSSVKSVGQKNT
-850 SEKEQKSSAGEPEAI
+850 NENEQKSSAGEPEAV

-933 VLIKKK
+933 VLIRKK

>member
-23 KTGEIQ
+23 KAGEIQ

-88 EIQIHNVDIEDAIPA
+88 EIQIHNVDIEDAISA

-261 KRLYLEEFEELKKD
+261 KRLYLEEFEKLKKD
-275 GSIDFEASALPLEHH
+275 GSIDFEAPALPLEHH
-290 KPSFSP
+290 KPNF
-296 LGEKEVK
+296 
-303 SEERRVKN
+303 
-311 SNPLGVPADLQS
+311 PALKAPTD
-323 DGKQGTS
+323 
-330 KNEIID
+330 
-336 VEAFETW
+336 FETW

-461 LLDSDLNL
+461 LLNSNLNL

-498 RVGRVGDDPY
+498 RVGRVGDAPY

-557 EYVAKRGVNIVKDL
+557 DYVAKRGVNIVKEL

-578 APYSEKP
+578 APYSEEP

-625 RKEVEQLLEN
+625 RKEVELLMGN

-645 SAGKQ
+645 SDGKQ
-650 AISGGSKV
+650 A
-658 PADLKSDGKQGTSKI
+658 TSKI

-701 VYQGFEKEF
+701 VYNGFEKEF

-724 EKARNNESLI
+724 DKARNNESLI
-734 SEKPLIDE
+734 EQKPLIDE

-759 FKLPAAQSPTDNTDN
+759 FKLTA
-774 TDSKE
+774 E
-779 KSAESAK
+779 KTPVEQVA
-786 SARPKNGSE
+786 
-795 KEEKSVSSVKS
+795 EEKNA
-806 VGQKTGS
+806 
-813 EKEEKSVSSVKSVG
+813 EEKAPAEQVSE
-827 QKNTS
+827 
-832 EKEQKS
+832 EKAPAEKA
-838 VSSVKSARQKNT
+838 SAAEET
-850 SEKEQKSSAGEPEAI
+850 ETI
-865 SPDVKKDFRG
+865 VPDVKKDFRG

>member
-23 KTGEIQ
+23 KAGEIQ

-275 GSIDFEASALPLEHH
+275 GSIDFEAPALPLEHH
-290 KPSFSP
+290 KPNFPP
-296 LGEKEVK
+296 LKA
-303 SEERRVKN
+303 
-311 SNPLGVPADLQS
+311 PTD
-323 DGKQGTS
+323 
-330 KNEIID
+330 
-336 VEAFETW
+336 FETW

-367 LRHGNNST
+367 LRHDNNST

-461 LLDSDLNL
+461 LLNSDLNL

-534 IPAFVEDYLRDV
+534 IPAFVEDYLRDL

-557 EYVAKRGVNIVKDL
+557 DYVAKRGVNIVKEL

-578 APYSEKP
+578 APYSEEP

-625 RKEVEQLLEN
+625 RKEVEQLL
-635 TPQGVPADLQ
+635 
-645 SAGKQ
+645 
-650 AISGGSKV
+650 
-658 PADLKSDGKQGTSKI
+658 SDGKQNTGKI

-701 VYQGFEKEF
+701 VYNGFEKEF

-724 EKARNNESLI
+724 DKARNNESLI
-734 SEKPLIDE
+734 AEKPLIDE

-759 FKLPAAQSPTDNTDN
+759 FKLPADQSLTDFTDN

-779 KSAESAK
+779 KSAESNSK
-786 SARPKNGSE
+786 E
-795 KEEKSVSSVKS
+795 KKS
-806 VGQKTGS
+806 VGQRNRS
-813 EKEEKSVSSVKSVG
+813 ENEQKSVSSVKSVG

-832 EKEQKS
+832 E
-838 VSSVKSARQKNT
+838 N
-850 SEKEQKSSAGEPEAI
+850 EQKSSAGEPEAI

>member
-23 KTGEIQ
+23 KAGEIQ

-275 GSIDFEASALPLEHH
+275 GSIDFKAPALPLEHH
-290 KPSFSP
+290 KPNFPP
-296 LGEKEVK
+296 LKA
-303 SEERRVKN
+303 
-311 SNPLGVPADLQS
+311 PTD
-323 DGKQGTS
+323 
-330 KNEIID
+330 
-336 VEAFETW
+336 FETW

-461 LLDSDLNL
+461 LLNSNLNL

-498 RVGRVGDDPY
+498 RVGRVGDAPY

-546 IAEQANYADYY
+546 IAEQVNYADYY
-557 EYVAKRGVNIVKDL
+557 DYVAKRGVNIVKDL

-578 APYSEKP
+578 APYSEEP

-625 RKEVEQLLEN
+625 RKEVELLMGN

-645 SAGKQ
+645 SDGKQ
-650 AISGGSKV
+650 A
-658 PADLKSDGKQGTSKI
+658 TSKI

-701 VYQGFEKEF
+701 VYNGFEKEF

-724 EKARNNESLI
+724 DKARNNESLI
-734 SEKPLIDE
+734 EQKPLIDE

-759 FKLPAAQSPTDNTDN
+759 FKLPA
-774 TDSKE
+774 E
-779 KSAESAK
+779 KTPVEQVA
-786 SARPKNGSE
+786 
-795 KEEKSVSSVKS
+795 EEKAPA
-806 VGQKTGS
+806 
-813 EKEEKSVSSVKSVG
+813 EKASAAEETETIV
-827 QKNTS
+827 
-832 EKEQKS
+832 
-838 VSSVKSARQKNT
+838 
-850 SEKEQKSSAGEPEAI
+850 
-865 SPDVKKDFRG
+865 PDVKKDFRG

>member
-1 MYRIPSTLNGDL
+1 MYRIPSTLKGDL

-23 KTGEIQ
+23 KAGEIQ

-88 EIQIHNVDIEDAIPA
+88 EIQIHNVDIEDAVPA
-103 LKKLE
+103 LRKLE
-108 KVGISSAG
+108 KTGISSAG

-132 LTADEEFDVY
+132 LTAEEEFDVY

-170 TSVATANYSY
+170 TSVDTANYSY

-190 KDGQRG
+190 KDGKRG

-261 KRLYLEEFEELKKD
+261 KRLYLEEFEALKKD
-275 GSIDFEASALPLEHH
+275 PSIDFVAPELPLEHH

-296 LGEKEVK
+296 LGEKEGNNA
-303 SEERRVKN
+303 STYF
-311 SNPLGVPADLQS
+311 DS
-323 DGKQGTS
+323 D
-330 KNEIID
+330 
-336 VEAFETW
+336 AFKIW
-343 KRRYAHKQTN
+343 KHRYAHKQTN

-408 EYLTNIYAFFKKLG
+408 EYLPDIYSFFKKLG
-422 VYQIDYPVVVTNL
+422 VYQVDYPVVVTNL

-454 IDGIAKQ
+454 IDAIAKQ
-461 LLDSDLNL
+461 LLSSDLNL
-469 DAIPDF
+469 DTIPDF

-508 PAYTIWLPVKG
+508 PAYTVWLPVKG

-546 IAEQANYADYY
+546 IQEQANYADYY
-557 EYVAKRGVNIVKDL
+557 DYVAKRGAGFIKEL
-571 IAKYKEV
+571 IAKYKEI
-578 APYSEKP
+578 APFTEEP
-585 DTFFDFGDDE
+585 DTFYDFGDDE

-625 RKEVEQLLEN
+625 RKEVDQLLQDN
-635 TPQGVPADLQ
+635 TLKESTSADQ
-645 SAGKQ
+645 EQ
-650 AISGGSKV
+650 TNKV
-658 PADLKSDGKQGTSKI
+658 

-710 IAAGIIPQKFKVLT
+710 IGAGIIPQKFKILT
-724 EKARNNESLI
+724 DKARSNESLI
-734 SEKPLIDE
+734 EYKPLIDE

-759 FKLPAAQSPTDNTDN
+759 FKLPAAQSSAVL

-779 KSAESAK
+779 KSASSEK
-786 SARPKNGSE
+786 SARQENASKTEEEESVSSVKSVG
-795 KEEKSVSSVKS
+795 KENTNKTETEKSVSSVKS
-806 VGQKTGS
+806 VGQENAS
-813 EKEEKSVSSVKSVG
+813 EKPQEESAG
-827 QKNTS
+827 NTS
-832 EKEQKS
+832 S
-838 VSSVKSARQKNT
+838 
-850 SEKEQKSSAGEPEAI
+850 I
-865 SPDVKKDFRG
+865 PDVKKDFRG

-908 ENVPGSVKNE
+908 ENVPGSVKGE
-918 GHTILSTEKVENYWK
+918 GHTILSTEKIENYWK
-933 VLIKKK
+933 VLIRKK

>member
-23 KTGEIQ
+23 KAGEIQ

-61 VTPEQLAKIAFV
+61 VTPKQLAKIAFV

-218 LPEKDLYRAAKA
+218 LPEKHLYRAAKA

-261 KRLYLEEFEELKKD
+261 KRLYLEEFEKLKKD
-275 GSIDFEASALPLEHH
+275 GSIDFEAPALPLEHH
-290 KPSFSP
+290 KPNF
-296 LGEKEVK
+296 
-303 SEERRVKN
+303 
-311 SNPLGVPADLQS
+311 PALKAPTD
-323 DGKQGTS
+323 
-330 KNEIID
+330 
-336 VEAFETW
+336 FETW

-461 LLDSDLNL
+461 LLNSDLNL

-557 EYVAKRGVNIVKDL
+557 DYVAKRGVNIVKEL

-578 APYSEKP
+578 APYSEEP

-625 RKEVEQLLEN
+625 RKEVELLMGN
-635 TPQGVPADLQ
+635 IPQGVPTDLQ
-645 SAGKQ
+645 
-650 AISGGSKV
+650 
-658 PADLKSDGKQGTSKI
+658 SDGKQATSKI

-701 VYQGFEKEF
+701 VYNGFEKEF

-724 EKARNNESLI
+724 DKARNNESLI
-734 SEKPLIDE
+734 EQKPLIDE

-759 FKLPAAQSPTDNTDN
+759 FKLPA
-774 TDSKE
+774 E
-779 KSAESAK
+779 KTPVEQVA
-786 SARPKNGSE
+786 
-795 KEEKSVSSVKS
+795 EEK
-806 VGQKTGS
+806 TA
-813 EKEEKSVSSVKSVG
+813 EEKAPAEQVSE
-827 QKNTS
+827 
-832 EKEQKS
+832 EKAPAEKA
-838 VSSVKSARQKNT
+838 SAAEET
-850 SEKEQKSSAGEPEAI
+850 ETI
-865 SPDVKKDFRG
+865 VPDVKKDFRG

>member
-23 KTGEIQ
+23 KAGEIQ

-275 GSIDFEASALPLEHH
+275 GSIDFEAPALPLEHH
-290 KPSFSP
+290 KPNFPP
-296 LGEKEVK
+296 LKA
-303 SEERRVKN
+303 
-311 SNPLGVPADLQS
+311 PTD
-323 DGKQGTS
+323 
-330 KNEIID
+330 
-336 VEAFETW
+336 FETW

-461 LLDSDLNL
+461 LLNSNLNL

-557 EYVAKRGVNIVKDL
+557 DYVAKRGVNIVKDL

-578 APYSEKP
+578 APYSEEP

-625 RKEVEQLLEN
+625 RKEVELLMGN
-635 TPQGVPADLQ
+635 IPQGVPADLQ
-645 SAGKQ
+645 SDGKQ
-650 AISGGSKV
+650 A
-658 PADLKSDGKQGTSKI
+658 TSKI

-701 VYQGFEKEF
+701 VYNGFEKEF

-724 EKARNNESLI
+724 DKARNSASLI
-734 SEKPLIDE
+734 EQKPLIDE

-759 FKLPAAQSPTDNTDN
+759 FKLPA
-774 TDSKE
+774 E
-779 KSAESAK
+779 KTPVEQVA
-786 SARPKNGSE
+786 
-795 KEEKSVSSVKS
+795 EEKNA
-806 VGQKTGS
+806 
-813 EKEEKSVSSVKSVG
+813 EEKAPAEQVSE
-827 QKNTS
+827 
-832 EKEQKS
+832 EKAPAEKA
-838 VSSVKSARQKNT
+838 SAAEET
-850 SEKEQKSSAGEPEAI
+850 ETI
-865 SPDVKKDFRG
+865 VPDVKKDFRG

>member
-23 KTGEIQ
+23 KAGEIQ

-132 LTADEEFDVY
+132 LTSDEEFDVY

-170 TSVATANYSY
+170 TSVESANYSY

-249 RYVFYKYGTEEA
+249 RYVFYKYGSEEA
-261 KRLYLEEFEELKKD
+261 KRLYLEEFESLKKD
-275 GSIDFEASALPLEHH
+275 GSMDFYAPALPLEHH
-290 KPSFSP
+290 KPAFAP
-296 LGEKEVK
+296 LTEVK

-311 SNPLGVPADLQS
+311 SNVEEDCL
-323 DGKQGTS
+323 
-330 KNEIID
+330 D
-336 VEAFETW
+336 VEAFNIW
-343 KRRYAHKQTN
+343 KQRYAHKQTN

-367 LRHGNNST
+367 LKHGNNST

-408 EYLTNIYAFFKKLG
+408 EYLPNIYAFFKKLG
-422 VYQIDYPVVVTNL
+422 VYQVDYPVVVTNL

-461 LLDSDLNL
+461 LLASDLNL

-508 PAYTIWLPVKG
+508 PAYTVWLPAKG

-534 IPAFVEDYLRDV
+534 LPAFVEDYLRDV

-557 EYVAKRGVNIVKDL
+557 DYVAKRGVNIVKEL
-571 IAKYKEV
+571 LAKYKEV
-578 APYSEKP
+578 APFSEEP
-585 DTFFDFGDDE
+585 DTFYDFGDDE

-625 RKEVEQLLEN
+625 RAEVDKLLAESSH
-635 TPQGVPADLQ
+635 TDLTDLTD
-645 SAGKQ
+645 
-650 AISGGSKV
+650 GSDEK
-658 PADLKSDGKQGTSKI
+658 AKI

-695 PRTDED
+695 PRTDDD
-701 VYQGFEKEF
+701 VYNGFEKEF

-724 EKARNNESLI
+724 DKARNNESLL
-734 SEKPLIDE
+734 SEKALIDE
-742 LADLLND
+742 LAELLNE
-749 LYQNM
+749 LYKNM

-759 FKLPAAQSPTDNTDN
+759 FKLPSEKASADSADTSNKKEEDSASNKETESQSPSGVPADLQPDGKQGASDNAT
-774 TDSKE
+774 SSE
-779 KSAESAK
+779 KSD
-786 SARPKNGSE
+786 
-795 KEEKSVSSVKS
+795 
-806 VGQKTGS
+806 
-813 EKEEKSVSSVKSVG
+813 
-827 QKNTS
+827 
-832 EKEQKS
+832 
-838 VSSVKSARQKNT
+838 
-850 SEKEQKSSAGEPEAI
+850 EASDGI
-865 SPDVKKDFRG
+865 QPDVKKDFRG

-884 TKIALTPMQSGQ
+884 TKIALTPMKSGQ

-918 GHTILSTEKVENYWK
+918 GHTVLSTEKVENYWK
-933 VLIKKK
+933 VLIRKK

>member
-23 KTGEIQ
+23 KAGEIQ

-190 KDGQRG
+190 KNGQRG

-275 GSIDFEASALPLEHH
+275 GSIDFEAPALPLEHH
-290 KPSFSP
+290 KPNF
-296 LGEKEVK
+296 
-303 SEERRVKN
+303 
-311 SNPLGVPADLQS
+311 PALKAPTD
-323 DGKQGTS
+323 
-330 KNEIID
+330 
-336 VEAFETW
+336 FETW

-353 AEGLKENLWYAYIP
+353 AEGLKEDLWYAYIP

-461 LLDSDLNL
+461 LLNSNLNL

-557 EYVAKRGVNIVKDL
+557 DYVAKRGVNIVKEL

-578 APYSEKP
+578 APYSEEP

-625 RKEVEQLLEN
+625 RKEVEQLL
-635 TPQGVPADLQ
+635 
-645 SAGKQ
+645 
-650 AISGGSKV
+650 
-658 PADLKSDGKQGTSKI
+658 SDGKQATSKI

-701 VYQGFEKEF
+701 VYNGFEKEF

-724 EKARNNESLI
+724 DKARNNESLI
-734 SEKPLIDE
+734 EQKPLIDE

-759 FKLPAAQSPTDNTDN
+759 FKLPA
-774 TDSKE
+774 E
-779 KSAESAK
+779 KTPVEQIA
-786 SARPKNGSE
+786 
-795 KEEKSVSSVKS
+795 EEKAA
-806 VGQKTGS
+806 
-813 EKEEKSVSSVKSVG
+813 EEKTPAEQVSE
-827 QKNTS
+827 
-832 EKEQKS
+832 EKAPAEKA
-838 VSSVKSARQKNT
+838 SAAEET
-850 SEKEQKSSAGEPEAI
+850 ETI
-865 SPDVKKDFRG
+865 VPDVKKDFRG

>member
-230 LKNWFHKYGNR
+230 LKNWYHKYGNR

-275 GSIDFEASALPLEHH
+275 GSIDFEAPALPLEHH
-290 KPSFSP
+290 KPNF
-296 LGEKEVK
+296 
-303 SEERRVKN
+303 
-311 SNPLGVPADLQS
+311 PALKAPTD
-323 DGKQGTS
+323 
-330 KNEIID
+330 
-336 VEAFETW
+336 FETW

-375 DFFAEVAEYLGNY
+375 DFFAKVAEYLGNY

-461 LLDSDLNL
+461 LLNSNLNL

-498 RVGRVGDDPY
+498 RVGRVGDAPY

-557 EYVAKRGVNIVKDL
+557 DYVAKRGVNIVKDL

-578 APYSEKP
+578 APYSEEP

-625 RKEVEQLLEN
+625 RKEVELLMGN
-635 TPQGVPADLQ
+635 IPQGVPADLQ
-645 SAGKQ
+645 SDGKQ
-650 AISGGSKV
+650 A
-658 PADLKSDGKQGTSKI
+658 TSKI

-701 VYQGFEKEF
+701 VYNGFEKEF

-724 EKARNNESLI
+724 DKARNNESLI
-734 SEKPLIDE
+734 EQKPLIDE

-759 FKLPAAQSPTDNTDN
+759 FKLPA
-774 TDSKE
+774 E
-779 KSAESAK
+779 KTPVEQVA
-786 SARPKNGSE
+786 
-795 KEEKSVSSVKS
+795 EEK
-806 VGQKTGS
+806 TA
-813 EKEEKSVSSVKSVG
+813 EEKAPAEQVSE
-827 QKNTS
+827 
-832 EKEQKS
+832 EKAPAEKA
-838 VSSVKSARQKNT
+838 SAAEET
-850 SEKEQKSSAGEPEAI
+850 ETI
-865 SPDVKKDFRG
+865 VPDVKKDFRG

>member
-23 KTGEIQ
+23 KAGEIQ

-275 GSIDFEASALPLEHH
+275 GSIDFEAPALPLEHH
-290 KPSFSP
+290 KPNF
-296 LGEKEVK
+296 
-303 SEERRVKN
+303 
-311 SNPLGVPADLQS
+311 PALNASTD
-323 DGKQGTS
+323 
-330 KNEIID
+330 
-336 VEAFETW
+336 FETW

-461 LLDSDLNL
+461 LLNSDLNL

-508 PAYTIWLPVKG
+508 PAYTIWLPTKG

-578 APYSEKP
+578 APYSEEP

-635 TPQGVPADLQ
+635 TPQGA
-645 SAGKQ
+645 
-650 AISGGSKV
+650 

-695 PRTDED
+695 PRTDDD
-701 VYQGFEKEF
+701 VYNGFEKEF

-724 EKARNNESLI
+724 DKARNNESLI
-734 SEKPLIDE
+734 AYKPLIDE
-742 LADLLND
+742 LADLLNE

-759 FKLPAAQSPTDNTDN
+759 FKLPAAQSPTDFTDN
-774 TDSKE
+774 TDLKD
-779 KSAESAK
+779 KAAESE
-786 SARPKNGSE
+786 RQKNGSE

-806 VGQKTGS
+806 VGQK
-813 EKEEKSVSSVKSVG
+813 
-827 QKNTS
+827 NTN
-832 EKEQKS
+832 E
-838 VSSVKSARQKNT
+838 N
-850 SEKEQKSSAGEPEAI
+850 EQKSSAGEPGAT

>member
-23 KTGEIQ
+23 KAGEIQ

-170 TSVATANYSY
+170 TSEATANYSY

-261 KRLYLEEFEELKKD
+261 KRLYLEEFEKLKKD
-275 GSIDFEASALPLEHH
+275 GSIDFEAPALPLEHH
-290 KPSFSP
+290 KPNF
-296 LGEKEVK
+296 
-303 SEERRVKN
+303 
-311 SNPLGVPADLQS
+311 PALKAPTD
-323 DGKQGTS
+323 
-330 KNEIID
+330 
-336 VEAFETW
+336 FETW

-461 LLDSDLNL
+461 LLNSNLNL

-557 EYVAKRGVNIVKDL
+557 DYVAKRGVNIVKEL

-578 APYSEKP
+578 APYSEEP

-625 RKEVEQLLEN
+625 RKEVELLMGN
-635 TPQGVPADLQ
+635 IPQGVPTDLQ
-645 SAGKQ
+645 
-650 AISGGSKV
+650 
-658 PADLKSDGKQGTSKI
+658 SDGKQATSKI

-701 VYQGFEKEF
+701 VYNGFEKEF

-724 EKARNNESLI
+724 DKARNNESLI
-734 SEKPLIDE
+734 AEKPLIDE

-759 FKLPAAQSPTDNTDN
+759 FKLPA
-774 TDSKE
+774 E
-779 KSAESAK
+779 KTQVEQVA
-786 SARPKNGSE
+786 
-795 KEEKSVSSVKS
+795 EEKNA
-806 VGQKTGS
+806 
-813 EKEEKSVSSVKSVG
+813 EEKAPAEQVSE
-827 QKNTS
+827 
-832 EKEQKS
+832 EKAPAEKA
-838 VSSVKSARQKNT
+838 SAAEET
-850 SEKEQKSSAGEPEAI
+850 ETI
-865 SPDVKKDFRG
+865 VPDVKKDFRG

>member
-23 KTGEIQ
+23 KAGEIQ

-275 GSIDFEASALPLEHH
+275 GSIDFEAPALPLEHH

-296 LGEKEVK
+296 LSEKEVK
-303 SEERRVKN
+303 SEERRVNN
-311 SNPLGVPADLQS
+311 SS
-323 DGKQGTS
+323 DFF
-330 KNEIID
+330 D
-336 VEAFETW
+336 AEAFETW
-343 KRRYAHKQTN
+343 KHRYAHKQTN

-461 LLDSDLNL
+461 LLNSDLNL

-534 IPAFVEDYLRDV
+534 IPVFVEDYLRDV

-557 EYVAKRGVNIVKDL
+557 EYVAKRGVDIVKNL
-571 IAKYKEV
+571 IAKYKEI
-578 APYSEKP
+578 APYSEEP

-625 RKEVEQLLEN
+625 LGEIDKILGDDKSH
-635 TPQGVPADLQ
+635 TDLTNLTDIVNEED
-645 SAGKQ
+645 AK
-650 AISGGSKV
+650 
-658 PADLKSDGKQGTSKI
+658 KI

-695 PRTDED
+695 PRTDDD
-701 VYQGFEKEF
+701 VYNGFEKEF

-724 EKARNNESLI
+724 DKARNNESLI

-759 FKLPAAQSPTDNTDN
+759 FKLPAVQSPTDFTDN
-774 TDSKE
+774 TNSKE
-779 KSAESAK
+779 KSAESAGQ
-786 SARPKNGSE
+786 KNRSE
-795 KEEKSVSSVKS
+795 KEDKSVSSVKS
-806 VGQKTGS
+806 VGQKSRS
-813 EKEEKSVSSVKSVG
+813 ENEEESVSSVKSVG
-827 QKNTS
+827 QKSRS
-832 EKEQKS
+832 E
-838 VSSVKSARQKNT
+838 N
-850 SEKEQKSSAGEPEAI
+850 EQKSSAGEPEAI
-865 SPDVKKDFRG
+865 PPDVKKDFRG

-933 VLIKKK
+933 VLIRKK

>member
-23 KTGEIQ
+23 KAGEIQ

-275 GSIDFEASALPLEHH
+275 GSIDFEAPALPLEHH

-296 LGEKEVK
+296 LSEKEVK
-303 SEERRVKN
+303 SEERRVNN
-311 SNPLGVPADLQS
+311 SCDFFDA
-323 DGKQGTS
+323 
-330 KNEIID
+330 
-336 VEAFETW
+336 EAFETW

-461 LLDSDLNL
+461 LLNSDLNL

-557 EYVAKRGVNIVKDL
+557 DYVAKRGVNIVKEL

-578 APYSEKP
+578 APYSEEP

-625 RKEVEQLLEN
+625 RKEVEQLLGN
-635 TPQGVPADLQ
+635 IPQGVPADLQ
-645 SAGKQ
+645 S
-650 AISGGSKV
+650 
-658 PADLKSDGKQGTSKI
+658 DGKQETSKI

-701 VYQGFEKEF
+701 VYNGFEKEF

-724 EKARNNESLI
+724 DKARNNESLI
-734 SEKPLIDE
+734 AEKPLIDE
-742 LADLLND
+742 LANLLND

-759 FKLPAAQSPTDNTDN
+759 FKLPAAQSPTDNTD
-774 TDSKE
+774 SKE
-779 KSAESAK
+779 KSA
-786 SARPKNGSE
+786 
-795 KEEKSVSSVKS
+795 
-806 VGQKTGS
+806 GQKNRS
-813 EKEEKSVSSVKSVG
+813 EDEEKSVSSVKSVG
-827 QKNTS
+827 QKNTN
-832 EKEQKS
+832 ENEEES
-838 VSSVKSARQKNT
+838 VSSVKSVGQKSR
-850 SEKEQKSSAGEPEAI
+850 SENEQKSSAGEPEAI

>member
-23 KTGEIQ
+23 KAGEIQ

-275 GSIDFEASALPLEHH
+275 GSIDFEAPALPLEHH
-290 KPSFSP
+290 KPNF
-296 LGEKEVK
+296 
-303 SEERRVKN
+303 
-311 SNPLGVPADLQS
+311 PALKAPTD
-323 DGKQGTS
+323 
-330 KNEIID
+330 
-336 VEAFETW
+336 FETW

-353 AEGLKENLWYAYIP
+353 AEGLKEDLWYAYIP

-461 LLDSDLNL
+461 LLNSNLNL

-546 IAEQANYADYY
+546 IAEQANHANYY
-557 EYVAKRGVNIVKDL
+557 DYVAKRGVNIVKEL

-578 APYSEKP
+578 APYSEEP

-625 RKEVEQLLEN
+625 RKEVEQLL
-635 TPQGVPADLQ
+635 
-645 SAGKQ
+645 
-650 AISGGSKV
+650 
-658 PADLKSDGKQGTSKI
+658 SDGKQNTGKI

-701 VYQGFEKEF
+701 VYNGFEKEF

-724 EKARNNESLI
+724 DKARNNESLI
-734 SEKPLIDE
+734 EQKPLIDE

-759 FKLPAAQSPTDNTDN
+759 FKLPA
-774 TDSKE
+774 E
-779 KSAESAK
+779 KTPVEQVA
-786 SARPKNGSE
+786 
-795 KEEKSVSSVKS
+795 EEK
-806 VGQKTGS
+806 TA
-813 EKEEKSVSSVKSVG
+813 EEKAPAEQVSE
-827 QKNTS
+827 
-832 EKEQKS
+832 EKAPAEKA
-838 VSSVKSARQKNT
+838 SAAEET
-850 SEKEQKSSAGEPEAI
+850 ETI
-865 SPDVKKDFRG
+865 VPDVKKDFRG

>member
-13 DYTQSLIDQF
+13 DYTQSLVDQF
-23 KTGEIQ
+23 KAGEIQ

-275 GSIDFEASALPLEHH
+275 GSIDFEAPALPLEHH
-290 KPSFSP
+290 KPNF
-296 LGEKEVK
+296 
-303 SEERRVKN
+303 
-311 SNPLGVPADLQS
+311 PALKAPTD
-323 DGKQGTS
+323 
-330 KNEIID
+330 
-336 VEAFETW
+336 FETW

-353 AEGLKENLWYAYIP
+353 AEGLKEDLWYAYIP

-461 LLDSDLNL
+461 LLNSNLNL

-557 EYVAKRGVNIVKDL
+557 DYVAKRGVNIVKDL

-578 APYSEKP
+578 APYSEEP

-625 RKEVEQLLEN
+625 RKEVELLMGN
-635 TPQGVPADLQ
+635 IPQGVPADLQ
-645 SAGKQ
+645 SDGKQ
-650 AISGGSKV
+650 A
-658 PADLKSDGKQGTSKI
+658 TSKI

-701 VYQGFEKEF
+701 VYNGFEKEF

-724 EKARNNESLI
+724 DKARNSASLI
-734 SEKPLIDE
+734 EQKPLIDE

-759 FKLPAAQSPTDNTDN
+759 FKLPA
-774 TDSKE
+774 E
-779 KSAESAK
+779 KTPVEQVA
-786 SARPKNGSE
+786 
-795 KEEKSVSSVKS
+795 EEK
-806 VGQKTGS
+806 TA
-813 EKEEKSVSSVKSVG
+813 EEKAPAEQVSE
-827 QKNTS
+827 
-832 EKEQKS
+832 EKAPAEKA
-838 VSSVKSARQKNT
+838 SAAEET
-850 SEKEQKSSAGEPEAI
+850 ETI
-865 SPDVKKDFRG
+865 VPDVKKDFRG

>member
-23 KTGEIQ
+23 KAGEIQ

-275 GSIDFEASALPLEHH
+275 GSIDFEAPALPLEHH
-290 KPSFSP
+290 KPNFPP
-296 LGEKEVK
+296 LKA
-303 SEERRVKN
+303 
-311 SNPLGVPADLQS
+311 PTD
-323 DGKQGTS
+323 
-330 KNEIID
+330 
-336 VEAFETW
+336 FETW

-461 LLDSDLNL
+461 LLNSNLNL

-534 IPAFVEDYLRDV
+534 IPAFVENYLRDV

-557 EYVAKRGVNIVKDL
+557 DYVAKRGVNIVKEL

-578 APYSEKP
+578 APYSEEP

-625 RKEVEQLLEN
+625 RKEVELLMGN

-645 SAGKQ
+645 SDGKQ
-650 AISGGSKV
+650 A
-658 PADLKSDGKQGTSKI
+658 TSKI

-701 VYQGFEKEF
+701 VYNGFEKEF

-724 EKARNNESLI
+724 DKARNNESLI
-734 SEKPLIDE
+734 EQKPLIDE

-759 FKLPAAQSPTDNTDN
+759 FKLTAEKTPVEQVA
-774 TDSKE
+774 KE
-779 KSAESAK
+779 KAA
-786 SARPKNGSE
+786 
-795 KEEKSVSSVKS
+795 EEKAPAEQVS
-806 VGQKTGS
+806 
-813 EKEEKSVSSVKSVG
+813 EEKAPA
-827 QKNTS
+827 
-832 EKEQKS
+832 EKA
-838 VSSVKSARQKNT
+838 SAAEET
-850 SEKEQKSSAGEPEAI
+850 ETI
-865 SPDVKKDFRG
+865 VPDVKKDFRG